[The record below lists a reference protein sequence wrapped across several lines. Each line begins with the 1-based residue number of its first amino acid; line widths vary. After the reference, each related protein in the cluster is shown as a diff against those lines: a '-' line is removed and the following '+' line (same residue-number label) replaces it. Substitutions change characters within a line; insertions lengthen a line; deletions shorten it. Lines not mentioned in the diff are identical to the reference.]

1 MEILRLNTHGIAIAH
16 FSRMIISSS
25 FFLFNSS
32 PTYSSSLNEQVITT
46 GNSSIY
52 TFNVTRFDNE
62 VKYEC
67 QIWNQALAIPLR
79 IEQSLHVKCKHR
91 PKKCQLPYVHRFF
104 SYLCMYK

>member
-1 MEILRLNTHGIAIAH
+1 MLIFDGNPPPSITWYRNSTL
-16 FSRMIISSS
+16 
-25 FFLFNSS
+25 LFNSS

-62 VKYEC
+62 IKYEC

-79 IEQSLHVKCKHR
+79 IEQTFTLNVSTDLKSVNYHM
-91 PKKCQLPYVHRFF
+91 LYRFF